1 MKNELK
7 IRAEKIVS
15 TLKEIGA
22 DACLL
27 STSVNIYYATGRII
41 IGYVY
46 INTDGKVLSLVRRPN
61 NVQGENVFF
70 IRKVE
75 QLPEILSSLS
85 LPMPKKLMVEGD
97 EISFGEWTRIANCT
111 GSELVNGS
119 NVMRLIRS
127 VKTDW
132 EISQLS
138 LSANIQSDV
147 LRKVPTVYT
156 KGMTDHEFSVEV

>member
-70 IRKVE
+70 IR
-75 QLPEILSSLS
+75 
-85 LPMPKKLMVEGD
+85 
-97 EISFGEWTRIANCT
+97 
-111 GSELVNGS
+111 
-119 NVMRLIRS
+119 
-127 VKTDW
+127 
-132 EISQLS
+132 
-138 LSANIQSDV
+138 
-147 LRKVPTVYT
+147 
-156 KGMTDHEFSVEV
+156 